1 MLYHIFEYLE
11 KHYHVGGAG
20 LFQYISFRAGAAII
34 TSLLISLLFGN
45 RIIRSLKRLQVGETV
60 RELGLDGQKEKEGT
74 PTMGGFIIL
83 LATWVPCLLF
93 ARLDNIYII
102 LMLVTTLW
110 MTAIGFADDYIKV
123 FKKDK
128 DGLAGKFKIFGQVV
142 LGVVVALVMLYH
154 SDVVIRM
161 PIEDAIAGGYEV
173 MDEFT
178 TEVTTIG
185 QAKEMVNMAYVK
197 STLTNIP
204 FFKGNNFEY
213 SSLLGFLGDNGKHL
227 IWIVFLPIVIFI
239 ITAVSNAANLTD
251 GIDGLATGVSAIIGA
266 TLGILAYVSGNT
278 IIADYLN
285 ILYIPHSGELVIFA
299 ACFVGGCVG
308 FLWFNSYPAKV
319 FMGDTGSLTIGAII
333 ATMAILLR
341 KEFLIPILC
350 GIFVV
355 ENISVVLQ
363 VGYFKYTRKKY
374 GEGRRI
380 FKMAPLHHHFQKRGM
395 HEARI
400 VTRFW
405 IVGIILAILTM
416 ITLKVR

>member
-11 KHYHVGGAG
+11 KNYNFEGAG

-45 RIIRSLKRLQVGETV
+45 RIIRSLKKLQVGETV
-60 RELGLDGQKEKEGT
+60 RELGLAGQKEKEGT

-93 ARLDNIYII
+93 AKLDNIYII
-102 LMLVTTLW
+102 VMLIATLW
-110 MTAIGFADDYIKV
+110 MTMIGFADDYIKV
-123 FKKDK
+123 FKKNK
-128 DGLAGKFKIFGQVV
+128 DGLAGRFKIFGQIA
-142 LGVVVALVMLYH
+142 LGLFLACIMLYSDSVVV
-154 SDVVIRM
+154 RM
-161 PIEDAIAGGYEV
+161 PIEEAIAGGYEV
-173 MDEFT
+173 VDRFT
-178 TEVTTIG
+178 AQVTVVG
-185 QAKEMVNMAYVK
+185 EGKSLVNMAYVK
-197 STLTNIP
+197 STLTNVP
-204 FFKGNNFEY
+204 FFKNNSFDY
-213 SSLLGFLGDNGKHL
+213 SDLLWFLGDNASKFV
-227 IWIVFLPIVIFI
+227 WIVFIPIVIFI
-239 ITAVSNAANLTD
+239 ITSVSNAANLTD

-278 IIADYLN
+278 IISDYLN
-285 ILYIPHSGELVIFA
+285 IQYIPFTGELVIFA

-333 ATMAILLR
+333 ASLAILLR

-355 ENISVVLQ
+355 ENLSVVLQ
-363 VGYFKYTRKKY
+363 VGWFKYTRKRY
-374 GEGRRI
+374 GVGRRI
-380 FKMAPLHHHFQKRGM
+380 FKMAPLHHHFQKLGM

-405 IVGIILAILTM
+405 IVGIVLAVLTI